1 MTNKKISALTGASTP
16 LSGTELVPIVQ
27 SGTTSN
33 TTVSNLTAGRA
44 VAVGSLT
51 SAGQVRVNNTAAT
64 NSLSYFATGS
74 TTGYVLGGLSNTS
87 GGVYYGVEGSVGGNL
102 IVGSSAYDGVL
113 YSVSGLSFS
122 GNNGNNLH
130 LRIASGGDT
139 TFTVGNLIQGTAA
152 KGINFT
158 ANTPAAG
165 MTSQLLNWYE
175 EGSYTPTLSSFT
187 VVGVATATCTY
198 TRIGRTVVFNVKIQS
213 TTSIACTGGT
223 SNFNLPF
230 TAGTPSAALTAANG
244 SAFTGLSNGFI
255 SGGAAYPPSFSFA
268 TQPIYISGT
277 YTV

>member
-1 MTNKKISALTGASTP
+1 MANTKISTLTSATTP
-16 LSGTELVPIVQ
+16 LAGTETLPIVQ
-27 SGTTSN
+27 SSTTKQ
-33 TTVSNLTAGRA
+33 VSVANLTAGRA
-44 VAVGSLT
+44 VNVSTLTATGTISTTGTSSYFRGLAGASVFLQNSNATANWQFFPNGTTTSLYLNSAQNGSFVIQNPVNIQADTTLT
-51 SAGQVRVNNTAAT
+51 SA
-64 NSLSYFATGS
+64 
-74 TTGYVLGGLSNTS
+74 
-87 GGVYYGVEGSVGGNL
+87 NL
-102 IVGSSAYDGVL
+102 V
-113 YSVSGLSFS
+113 
-122 GNNGNNLH
+122 
-130 LRIASGGDT
+130 
-139 TFTVGNLIQGTAA
+139 QGTAA
-152 KGINFT
+152 KGVNFT